1 MNVSFVSLGCDK
13 NRVNTE
19 QMMALCLQAGI
30 TVQEDCPGSD
40 VVVINTCGFID
51 SAKSEAIDTILSAAQ
66 LKEEGQ
72 IGKILV
78 TGCLSQRYQADILE
92 ELPEIDGIM
101 GTGCFGDIVPALEQ
115 VMNGQECRHFADI
128 NGPVEELPR
137 VLSTPRHYAY
147 LRIAEGCS
155 NRCAYCVIPSL
166 RGSYRSRRM
175 EDILAEARALAE
187 DGVQECIVIAQDI
200 TRYGV
205 DLYGERRLPQ
215 LLRELC
221 KLPFHWVRLHY
232 LYPDNLSDELIDTIA
247 GEEKICN
254 YLDIPIQHCNDAV
267 LKAMRRRETK
277 AGLEALFARLR
288 DRIPG
293 VVLRTSLITGLPYED
308 EAAFEELCGFLGEQK
323 LQRVGAF
330 AYSPEEG
337 TPAAKML
344 NRVDTEEA
352 QRRAELVME
361 VQSQVMDQFNDS
373 RMGDTVEVLCDG
385 WDGQSMSY
393 VGRSYAES
401 PGIDGNIYFTSDQP
415 VEAGD
420 FVRVRIT
427 GAMDGEL
434 TGERTEECTMPM
446 NTANKLTLARVFLIP
461 VFLVIAYWGFPG
473 SRYVALAVYIVA
485 CLTDLLDGYIARH
498 YNQVSDFGKF
508 ADPLADKCLVMAALC
523 WFVETGD
530 MMGWVLAAVLLR
542 EFAVSGMRLI
552 AVEKGRVIAAGWSGK
567 VKTAS
572 TMVCICLILFGIPH
586 WLNLVCQGVILVTT
600 VYSGVEYFVKN
611 WDVFSEK

>member
-1 MNVSFVSLGCDK
+1 MIVSFISLGCDK

-19 QMMALCLQAGI
+19 QMMALCLQSGM
-30 TVQEDCPGSD
+30 TVQEDCAGSD
-40 VVVINTCGFID
+40 VVVVNTCGFID
-51 SAKSEAIDTILSAAQ
+51 SAKLEAIETILSVAELKAA
-66 LKEEGQ
+66 GRV
-72 IGKILV
+72 GKILV
-78 TGCLSQRYQADILE
+78 TGCLSQRYQAELLE
-92 ELPEIDGIM
+92 ELPEVDGIM
-101 GTGCFGDIVPALEQ
+101 GTGSYGDIVSAVEQ
-115 VMNGQECRHFADI
+115 VAAGQKFSRFADI
-128 NGPVEELPR
+128 SGPVEELPR
-137 VLSTPRHYAY
+137 VISTPMHYAY

-166 RGSYRSRRM
+166 RGNYRSRRM

-187 DGVQECIVIAQDI
+187 DGVRECIVIAQDI

-361 VQSQVMDQFNDS
+361 VQAQVMDQFNDS

-385 WDGQSMSY
+385 YDVQAMSY

-401 PGIDGNIYFTSDQP
+401 PGIDGCIFFTAERD
-415 VEAGD
+415 VEPGV
-420 FVRVRIT
+420 FVMVRIT

-434 TGERTEECTMPM
+434 TGERTEE
-446 NTANKLTLARVFLIP
+446 
-461 VFLVIAYWGFPG
+461 
-473 SRYVALAVYIVA
+473 
-485 CLTDLLDGYIARH
+485 
-498 YNQVSDFGKF
+498 
-508 ADPLADKCLVMAALC
+508 
-523 WFVETGD
+523 
-530 MMGWVLAAVLLR
+530 
-542 EFAVSGMRLI
+542 
-552 AVEKGRVIAAGWSGK
+552 
-567 VKTAS
+567 
-572 TMVCICLILFGIPH
+572 
-586 WLNLVCQGVILVTT
+586 
-600 VYSGVEYFVKN
+600 
-611 WDVFSEK
+611 